1 MDYEIVIGLEVHCEL
16 LTKTKIF
23 CSCINEFGGEANT
36 HCCPVCLGMPGAL
49 PVLNAEAV
57 RLAVKAGLALNCE
70 IAHFSK
76 FDRKHYFYPDLPKAY
91 QTSQYTYPIC
101 NKGYVEINT
110 ENGPKRIGIT
120 RIHLEEDA
128 GKLNHGEY
136 GGSMLDLNRGGVPLI
151 EIVSEPDMR
160 SAEEARLFL
169 ESLKSTL
176 EYLDVSDCRMEQGSL
191 RCDVNVSI
199 RPMGSEQFG
208 TRCEMKNINSFRAV
222 VRAIE
227 YEVRRQIDVVE
238 SGGEVKQETRRW
250 DDIKGIS
257 TVMRTKEDAMDYR
270 YFPCPDL
277 VPVVLDDEYIEDVR
291 KNMPE
296 LPSDKKNRY
305 ISELGLPEYDAE
317 LLTAD
322 RALSDYFEACLE
334 LMPNPKLVSNW
345 IMSYVM
351 KAVKEL
357 ENGISDFPIK
367 PEDFASLLKSV
378 DSGKISAKAGKTVFE
393 EMLESGE
400 QPDTV
405 IERLGLVQIS
415 DDGEILRL
423 VTEVMDNNPQSIE
436 DLKAGKTKA
445 MAFLVGQVMRASKGK
460 ANPAKVNELINSE
473 MAKR

>member
-1 MDYEIVIGLEVHCEL
+1 MDYEVVIGLEVHCEL

-49 PVLNAEAV
+49 PVLNAEV
-57 RLAVKAGLALNCE
+57 IKLAVKAGLALNCE

-76 FDRKHYFYPDLPKAY
+76 FDRKNYFYPDLPKAY

-101 NKGYVEINT
+101 NRGYVEIAT
-110 ENGPKRIGIT
+110 ENGPKKIGIT

-151 EIVSEPDMR
+151 EIVSEPDIR

-176 EYLDVSDCRMEQGSL
+176 EYIEVSDCKMEQGSL

-199 RPMGSEQFG
+199 RPMGSDKFG

-227 YEVRRQIDVVE
+227 YEVRRQKDVVE

-257 TVMRTKEDAMDYR
+257 TVMRSKEDAMDYR

-277 VPVVLDDEYIEDVR
+277 VPVVLDDEYINNVR
-291 KNMPE
+291 DNMPE
-296 LPSDKKNRY
+296 LPSVKKARY
-305 ISELGLPEYDAE
+305 VSELGLPEYDAE
-317 LLTAD
+317 LLTAEK
-322 RALSDYFEACLE
+322 AMSDYFEACLA

-357 ENGISDFPIK
+357 ENGISDFPIT
-367 PEDFASLLKSV
+367 PESFAALLKSV
-378 DSGKISAKAGKTVFE
+378 DGGKISAKAGKTVFE
-393 EMLESGE
+393 EMLASG
-400 QPDTV
+400 QSADAV

-415 DDGEILRL
+415 DDGEILKL

-473 MAKR
+473 LAKR